1 MKTPKKQ
8 TEITEA
14 QVVSFFNARQ
24 NDLRT
29 ATGIKYSCIRA
40 EADGFTGEINWFAY
54 CDGAGLITGAPTVGE
69 AIAKMADALR
79 PDSRLARAKESRE
92 RAAALIAAAERLEKE
107 AAK

>member
-1 MKTPKKQ
+1 MKTQ
-8 TEITEA
+8 ENVITEA

-24 NDLRT
+24 DDLRA

-40 EADGFTGEINWFAY
+40 ETDGFTGKINWLAY
-54 CDGAGLITGAPTVGE
+54 CDGAGIITEAPTVAE
-69 AIAKMADALR
+69 AIAKMTDALR